1 MGLAVAGFSF
11 TVALLGISRLSM
23 PALVAW
29 LDGSELGLGLA
40 IILLIAVVYFV
51 SSRYTRRAR
60 VQAR

>member
-1 MGLAVAGFSF
+1 MGLAVAGISF
-11 TVALLGISRLSM
+11 TVAFLGISRLSM

>member
-1 MGLAVAGFSF
+1 MGLAVAGISF